1 MQRQAAKQLGS
12 TGSKTYASVA
22 IVVVESA
29 ALYSLFG
36 IIYIPLMVLQK
47 PVQFPFSSLIGTLTV
62 RLFPLEMVFVAF
74 KTLTSV
80 TQLIAPNLIIL
91 RMALTSVGGQTTG
104 ITASQGAMFPDF
116 GGFKAARTPGT
127 TPIGVESGITVSQ
140 VTVTESRMA
149 SDTFNSVESA
159 GTVDS
164 GPGGSAERLVR
175 DGEKVKVQ
183 NGRGVWAV
191 VV

>member
-1 MQRQAAKQLGS
+1 MQRQVAKQLGS

-36 IIYIPLMVLQK
+36 IIYVPLMVLQK

-62 RLFPLEMVFVAF
+62 SRLRQLVL
-74 KTLTSV
+74 KTLTPV
-80 TQLIAPNLIIL
+80 AQLIAPNLIVL
-91 RMALTSVGGQTTG
+91 RMALTPTGSPAAGVGQSAT
-104 ITASQGAMFPDF
+104 FPDF
-116 GGFKAARTPGT
+116 GGFKAGRTPGT
-127 TPIGVESGITVSQ
+127 AIGAESGVMVSQ
-140 VTVTESRMA
+140 VTVTESRMV
-149 SDTFNSVESA
+149 SDTLNSVES
-159 GTVDS
+159 TKVVDDGVGRS
-164 GPGGSAERLVR
+164 SERLMQ

-183 NGRGVWAV
+183 TGHGVWAV